1 MEFEAKPVS
10 PRPLGGPHRPLIT
23 LWGRAAPELLVVGYR
38 VASASR
44 LFPRPEAA
52 GGDGRGQAG
61 AGHVASS
68 NLWDLVGEE
77 PSGDILNIEER
88 PNGLEMMP
96 GSCIAR
102 TNVPPD

>member
-1 MEFEAKPVS
+1 
-10 PRPLGGPHRPLIT
+10 LGGPHRPLIT
-23 LWGRAAPELLVVGYR
+23 LWGRAAPELLVVGCR
-38 VASASR
+38 VARARRR

-61 AGHVASS
+61 AGHVASN

-88 PNGLEMMP
+88 PSGLEMMP
-96 GSCIAR
+96 GWGIAR